1 MEICWRFYNDT
12 SWSDIAVVPNAP
24 SRPAGP
30 QIAIDTR
37 DSLQVV
43 FSGDAE
49 NNRDIFYTQ
58 RGPSGVKPQPWLPFP
73 QGYKLEQS
81 YPNPFNPTTVIRYQ
95 SSVIRPVHTTLKI
108 YNILGEEVI
117 TLVDQEQRVGR
128 YQVVWD
134 GRNNQGKE
142 VTSGVYLYRLKAGEF
157 TAARK
162 MVLLR

>member
-1 MEICWRFYNDT
+1 
-12 SWSDIAVVPNAP
+12 
-24 SRPAGP
+24 
-30 QIAIDTR
+30 
-37 DSLQVV
+37 
-43 FSGDAE
+43 
-49 NNRDIFYTQ
+49 
-58 RGPSGVKPQPWLPFP
+58 
-73 QGYKLEQS
+73 
-81 YPNPFNPTTVIRYQ
+81 
-95 SSVIRPVHTTLKI
+95 
-108 YNILGEEVI
+108 VI